1 MLVLLFLVS
10 FSFLNIR
17 VPFGHFCGH
26 EIISCIKGYKQMLKL
41 TPKPTKQVIYQS
53 LEVDVPVDTKYM
65 WLVSTDTKTV
75 LLASPNKPTW
85 CTERQRYV
93 PPRNTNEVATFEP
106 TELNVQQ
113 VKNSL
118 ETEEPYV
125 SKETL
130 EKLEV
135 IENLVNNLRSFADSI
150 ERNVSKAKSNLTTE
164 HVESLV
170 NHMYGSNGEV
180 VVFFNN
186 LLKEAEKSDMLK
198 LEEDDADDHE
208 AYIKFITEMLK

>member
-1 MLVLLFLVS
+1 
-10 FSFLNIR
+10 
-17 VPFGHFCGH
+17 
-26 EIISCIKGYKQMLKL
+26 MLKL
-41 TPKPTKQVIYQS
+41 TPKPTKQVIYQG

-93 PPRNTNEVATFEP
+93 PPCNTNEVATFEP

-164 HVESLV
+164 YVESLV

-180 VVFFNN
+180 AVFFNN
-186 LLKEAEKSDMLK
+186 LLKEAEESDMLK

-208 AYIKFITEMLK
+208 VCIKFITEMMK